1 MALVSFGT
9 YEAVRSLLLQLEHV
23 QQQRQEEEAAG
34 RQRALLEQQLQE
46 QQEEEQWCVLRSL
59 EASATPLQGG

>member
-23 QQQRQEEEAAG
+23 QQQRQEEE
-34 RQRALLEQQLQE
+34 
-46 QQEEEQWCVLRSL
+46 QWCVLRSL